1 MAANPNDPID
11 PDWRLANTYWRVYW
25 ENDIEKT
32 GEVRWREHEE
42 RMRELK
48 EEGRKFLEFSI
59 GMGFEELC
67 GFLGKEV
74 PRNEEGKVLEF
85 PNHDDARPAAATPA
99 AVTKEKK

>member
-74 PRNEEGKVLEF
+74 PRGEDGKVLEF
-85 PNHDDARPAAATPA
+85 PNHDDARPAVAPA
-99 AVTKEKK
+99 VAGTEEKK

>member
-1 MAANPNDPID
+1 MAANPHDPID

-25 ENDIEKT
+25 ENDFEKT
-32 GEVRWREHEE
+32 GEVRWKEHEE

-48 EEGRKFLEFSI
+48 EGGRKFLEFSI

-74 PRNEEGKVLEF
+74 PRDGEGKVLEF
-85 PNHDDARPAAATPA
+85 PNHDDARPAAVADQ
-99 AVTKEKK
+99 KK